1 MFMLYVVGQFSYNQI
16 VFKKYNINNNN
27 IIYRRAHRI
36 AIYSNILYR
45 CLCIVICIVSPHCR
59 QYAPLVSTRYS
70 EAFLYVY
77 GLLASVT
84 MTTILIIANRKL
96 LSQGIVERRVKLM
109 ADTEQLQS
117 FFTKRSGNILPS
129 HTVN

>member
-36 AIYSNILYR
+36 AIYGNILYC
-45 CLCIVICIVSPHCR
+45 CLCIVIRIISPHCR
-59 QYAPLVSTRYS
+59 QYTPLVI

-77 GLLASVT
+77 GLFASVT
-84 MTTILIIANRKL
+84 MTTILIIANRIL
-96 LSQGIVERRVKLM
+96 LSQGFVERRVKLM